1 MYMKN
6 IFKQIISD
14 FHSLEEKKVEKR
26 LLEVPLNTWK
36 IISIIWPRR
45 SWKSYFLF
53 SIINDLIKSWINK
66 TNIVY
71 INFEDE
77 RINIDWAN
85 LQIIIDAY
93 LELYNHKKLEET
105 YFFFDE
111 IQNIN
116 NWEKFI
122 RRIYDL
128 GMKKIF
134 ITWSNAKLLS
144 KEISTSL
151 RWRSLSFELLPLN
164 FKEFINFKWEE
175 LNIYTTKDKAKI
187 LNLQKEYLLW
197 WGFPEIINY
206 SNELKIKTLQE
217 YFDVMLY
224 NDIIERYKIKD
235 VTLLKQFVK
244 LLIQTTTK
252 EYSINKMWNNLKSL
266 WFKFDKNIL
275 YDFIDYLDTIYF
287 WKSISKYDYSLSKQ
301 TLKKVYLFDNW
312 YLNAISFNFSENFWK
327 LLENIVFIELYRKFW
342 DNIFFLKNLS
352 ETDFVINN
360 KDNIIFQT
368 CYDLTEE
375 NEEREIKWC
384 LYAMNK
390 FKINNSYIITNEQ
403 ENIIKI
409 DWKVIKV
416 IPFYKWILESL

>member
-1 MYMKN
+1 MKN

-14 FHSLEEKKVEKR
+14 FHNSESKIIKKRDFEI
-26 LLEVPLNTWK
+26 PLNTWK

-53 SIINDLIKSWINK
+53 SVINDLIESWIDK

-77 RINIDWAN
+77 RINIFWEE
-85 LQIIIDAY
+85 LQIIIDSY
-93 LELYNHKKLEET
+93 LELYNKNDLKNV

-111 IQNIN
+111 IQNIIG
-116 NWEKFI
+116 WEKFI

-128 GMKKIF
+128 WVNNIF

-151 RWRSLSFELLPLN
+151 RWRNLSFELLPLN
-164 FKEFINFKWEE
+164 FKEFLSFKWEE

-187 LNLQKEYLLW
+187 LNLQKEFITW
-197 WGFPEIINY
+197 WWFPEIINF
-206 SNELKIKTLQE
+206 SEELKIKTLQE

-235 VTLLKQFVK
+235 VSLLKQFVK

-252 EYSINKMWNNLKSL
+252 EYSINKIWNNLKSL

-275 YDFIDYLDTIYF
+275 YNFLDYLDTIYF
-287 WKSISKYDYSLSKQ
+287 WKSISKYDYSLSRQ
-301 TLKKVYLFDNW
+301 TLKKIYLFDNW
-312 YLNAISFNFSENFWK
+312 YLNAISFSFSDNFWK
-327 LLENIVFIELYRKFW
+327 LLENIVFIELYRKFGE
-342 DNIFFLKNLS
+342 NIFFLKNRS
-352 ETDFVINN
+352 ETDFIVNN
-360 KDNIIFQT
+360 KENIIFQI
-368 CYDLTEE
+368 CYDLTQE

-384 LYAMNK
+384 LEAMNK
-390 FKINNSYIITNEQ
+390 FKINNSFLITSEQ
-403 ENIIKI
+403 EKNIEI
-409 DWKVIKV
+409 DWKIIKV
-416 IPFYKWILESL
+416 IPFYKWILENI